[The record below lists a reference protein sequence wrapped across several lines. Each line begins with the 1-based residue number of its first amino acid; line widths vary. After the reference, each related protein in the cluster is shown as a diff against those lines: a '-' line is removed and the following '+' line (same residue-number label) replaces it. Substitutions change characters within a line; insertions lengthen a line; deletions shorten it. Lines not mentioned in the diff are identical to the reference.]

1 MNLSLEEYLGL
12 SEKYDVIPV
21 YEELV
26 ADFETPVSAF
36 LKLCKNDHAFLL
48 ESAETVGVAGRF
60 SFIGCGLLSSII
72 CKDGKMIIDG
82 LNRSGQMTVANPL
95 DQIRSEIFAR
105 KVATVDGLD
114 HFFGGAVGYLAY
126 DCVKYFEDIDLD
138 SCDELKLPDAF
149 FMITR
154 AVLVFDHFTRK
165 IKIVVAEPIGDD
177 PRNSYLS
184 SVEEIGRIRSILTG
198 AEFYS
203 NKPISLQETPFE
215 FGSNMSRA
223 EFEDGVKN
231 AIEYIRSGDIF
242 QVVLSQR
249 FQVKTDVDP
258 FNVYRVLRV
267 INPSPYM
274 YYLSCGNFKIA
285 GSSPEPLVRVAGN
298 MVVTKPIAG
307 TRRRGKDDAEDQLL
321 EKELLADE
329 KECAEH
335 VMLVDLG
342 RNDLGRVCK
351 YGSVKVNEFMQIQR
365 YSNVMHMVSEV
376 GGELSD
382 AKDGVDALVSAFPAG
397 TVTGAPKIRAMQII
411 DEIESVRRGPY
422 AGIVGYFGYNKVL
435 DSCITIRTAVFSD
448 GMAYVQAGAGIVAD
462 SVPKNEYI
470 ETQNKA
476 KALIR
481 AIKLAEAHAGDT
493 GNR

>member
-1 MNLSLEEYLGL
+1 M
-12 SEKYDVIPV
+12 YDIIPV

-36 LKLCKNDHAFLL
+36 LKLCKDDHAFLL
-48 ESAETVGVAGRF
+48 ESAETVGFAGRF
-60 SFIGCGLLSSII
+60 SFIGCGLLGTIMY
-72 CKDGKMIIDG
+72 KDGKAIIAG
-82 LNRSGQMTVANPL
+82 LSRSGELTAANPL
-95 DQIRSEIFAR
+95 DLIRSEIFAR

-126 DCVKYFEDIDLD
+126 DCIKYFEDLRLD
-138 SCDELKLPDAF
+138 SCDELKLPDAL
-149 FMITR
+149 FMVTR
-154 AVLVFDHFTRK
+154 TVLVFDHFTRK
-165 IKIVVAEPIGDD
+165 VKIIVAEPIGDD
-177 PRNSYLS
+177 PSGSYFSALD
-184 SVEEIGRIRSILTG
+184 EIRRIRNKLTS
-198 AEFYS
+198 ADVYS
-203 NKPISLQETPFE
+203 NKPISLQEALFE
-215 FGSNMSRA
+215 FSSNISRTK
-223 EFEDGVKN
+223 FEDGVKD

-274 YYLSCGNFKIA
+274 YYLSCGDFKIV
-285 GSSPEPLVRVAGN
+285 GSSPEPLVRVTGN
-298 MVVTKPIAG
+298 RVVTKPIAG
-307 TRRRGKDDAEDQLL
+307 TRRRGRDDAEDRLL
-321 EKELLADE
+321 ETELLADE

-351 YGSVKVNEFMQIQR
+351 YGSVSVDEFMQIEK

-376 GGELSD
+376 SGELSE
-382 AKDGVDALVSAFPAG
+382 AKDGVDALISTFPAG
-397 TVTGAPKIRAMQII
+397 TVSGAPKIRAMQII
-411 DEIESVRRGPY
+411 GEIEPVRRGPY

-462 SVPKNEYI
+462 SVPQNEYL

-481 AIKLAEAHAGDT
+481 AIKVAEVHAGDT